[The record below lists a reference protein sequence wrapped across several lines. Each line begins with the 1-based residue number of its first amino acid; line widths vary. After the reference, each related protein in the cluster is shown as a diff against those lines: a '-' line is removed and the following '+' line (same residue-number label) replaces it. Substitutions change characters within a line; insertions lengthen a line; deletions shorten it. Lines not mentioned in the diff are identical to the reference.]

1 MALRLTEKPSEPAR
15 RLFGTDGIRGVANV
29 HPMTGEMMLQLGR
42 AVAYLIRNGS
52 HRHRVVIG
60 KDTRL
65 SGYMLETALAS
76 GICSMGVDVLICGP
90 LPTPAISQ
98 LAVSMRADAGA
109 VISASHNP
117 YQDNGIKFFSRDG
130 FKLPDEIE
138 MKIEE
143 LIANDE
149 LHHLRPTATSIGKA
163 FRIEDAG
170 GRYVVFAKSTFPKD
184 LTLEGLTIVV
194 DCGHGAAY
202 RVAPTVLQELGA
214 KVITIGAAPDG
225 KNINK
230 GFGALHPETM
240 CKAVLKTGADLGIAL
255 DGDADRLIV
264 ADEKGRVVDGDAVMA
279 VCGLDLLRRKALPK
293 KTVVATV
300 MSNLGLDQCIA
311 KAGGRVVRT
320 RVGDRYVVEE
330 MRKNGYSFG
339 GEQSGHLIFLEHA
352 TTGDGTV
359 AALALLSVM
368 VQSGKPISELAK
380 MMDVYPQAQLNL
392 AVREKPE
399 LGSLP
404 AVMRAIRDVEKKLGK
419 DGRVLVRYSGTEAK
433 VRVLVEGPEKKLIE
447 GYAGGIAA
455 ELKKAIGA

>member
-1 MALRLTEKPSEPAR
+1 MALRLTDKPSEPAR
-15 RLFGTDGIRGVANV
+15 RLFGTDGIRGVANA

-98 LAVSMRADAGA
+98 LTVSMRADAGA

-130 FKLPDEIE
+130 FKLPDDIE

-184 LTLEGLTIVV
+184 LTLEWLTIVV

-214 KVITIGAAPDG
+214 KVITIGAEPDG

-240 CKAVLKTGADLGIAL
+240 CKAVLKTGANLGIAL

-264 ADEKGRVVDGDAVMA
+264 ADEKGRVVHGDAVMA

-300 MSNLGLDQCIA
+300 MSNLGLDQCMA

-368 VQSGKPISELAK
+368 VQSGKPISELAR

-399 LGSLP
+399 LGSLA
-404 AVMRAIRDVEKKLGK
+404 AVMGAIREVEKKLGK
-419 DGRVLVRYSGTEAK
+419 DGRVLVRYSGTEPK
-433 VRVLVEGPEKKLIE
+433 VRVLVEGPDKKLID

-455 ELKKAIGA
+455 ELKRAIGA

>member
-1 MALRLTEKPSEPAR
+1 MALRLTSEPAR
-15 RLFGTDGIRGVANV
+15 RLFGTAGIRGVANV

-42 AVAYLIRNGS
+42 ALAYLIRNGS

-98 LAVSMRADAGA
+98 LTVSMRADAGA

-149 LHHLRPTATSIGKA
+149 LHHLRPTATNIGKA

-202 RVAPTVLQELGA
+202 RVAPSVLQELGA
-214 KVITIGAAPDG
+214 KVITIGAEPDG

-240 CKAVLKTGADLGIAL
+240 CKAVVKTGAALGIAL

-264 ADEKGRVVDGDAVMA
+264 ADEKGKVVDGDAVMA
-279 VCGLDLLRRKALPK
+279 ICGLDLLRRKALPK

-368 VQSGKPISELAK
+368 VQSGKPMSELARV
-380 MMDVYPQAQLNL
+380 MDVYPQAQLNL

-404 AVMRAIRDVEKKLGK
+404 EVMRAIREVEKKLGK

>member
-1 MALRLTEKPSEPAR
+1 
-15 RLFGTDGIRGVANV
+15 
-29 HPMTGEMMLQLGR
+29 
-42 AVAYLIRNGS
+42 
-52 HRHRVVIG
+52 
-60 KDTRL
+60 
-65 SGYMLETALAS
+65 MLETALAS

-98 LAVSMRADAGA
+98 LTVSMRADAGA

-130 FKLPDEIE
+130 FKLPDDIE

-279 VCGLDLLRRKALPK
+279 VCGLDLLRRRALPK

-330 MRKNGYSFG
+330 MRKNGFSFG

-380 MMDVYPQAQLNL
+380 AMDVYPQAQLNL

-404 AVMRAIRDVEKKLGK
+404 GVMRAIRDVEKKLGK
-419 DGRVLVRYSGTEAK
+419 EGRVLVRYSGTEPK
-433 VRVLVEGPEKKLIE
+433 VRVLVEGPDKKLIE
-447 GYAGGIAA
+447 AHASGIAA
-455 ELKKAIGA
+455 ELKKAIGS

>member
-1 MALRLTEKPSEPAR
+1 MALRLTDKPSEPAR
-15 RLFGTDGIRGVANV
+15 RLFGTDGIRGVANA

-42 AVAYLIRNGS
+42 AVAYLIRNGT

-98 LAVSMRADAGA
+98 LTVSMRADAGA

-117 YQDNGIKFFSRDG
+117 YQDNGIKFFNRDG
-130 FKLPDEIE
+130 FKLPDETE

-202 RVAPTVLQELGA
+202 RVAPSVLQELGA
-214 KVITIGAAPDG
+214 KVITIGAEPDG

-230 GFGALHPETM
+230 GFGALHPEAM
-240 CKAVLKTGADLGIAL
+240 CKAVVKTGANLGIAL

-264 ADEKGRVVDGDAVMA
+264 ADEKGKVVDGDAVMA

-300 MSNLGLDQCIA
+300 MSNLGLDQCIG

-368 VQSGKPISELAK
+368 VQSGKPMSELAR

-404 AVMRAIRDVEKKLGK
+404 AVMRAVRDVEKKLGK
-419 DGRVLVRYSGTEAK
+419 EGRVLVRYSGTEPK